1 MIKALETAIE
11 KIKRLPPERQAF
23 AAHVL
28 DLIAADDGIAFQV
41 PEDHRAAILE
51 GLEQAKRGER
61 APSDAVEALL
71 RRPWA

>member
-1 MIKALETAIE
+1 MLKSLETAIE
-11 KIKRLPPERQAF
+11 KIKKLTPERQAY

-28 DLIAADDGIAFQV
+28 DQIAADDGAPFQV
-41 PEDHRAAILE
+41 PEDHRAGVLE
-51 GLEQAKRGER
+51 GLEQMKRGER